1 MHINFAQSLPLHE
14 LWVYKKHPYKKRLVE
29 FSKIK
34 KRRLVNFLSTKKR
47 LASTATLIT
56 VKTLRNFNESGV
68 FKT

>member
-1 MHINFAQSLPLHE
+1 MSQKRSHL
-14 LWVYKKHPYKKRLVE
+14 YKKHPYKKRLIE

-56 VKTLRNFNESGV
+56 VKTVRNFNESGV